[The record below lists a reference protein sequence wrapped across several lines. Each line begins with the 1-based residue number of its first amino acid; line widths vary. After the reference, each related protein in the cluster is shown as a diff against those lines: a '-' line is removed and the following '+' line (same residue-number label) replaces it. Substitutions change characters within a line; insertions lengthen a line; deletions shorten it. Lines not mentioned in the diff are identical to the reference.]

1 MAFAFSVA
9 PTAGV
14 GTISIAR
21 NGMTVTGIG
30 TNFQS
35 PSLLGQIILVNG
47 FNSRVTAVASG
58 NSMTINRVPSCEIT
72 GEAFSFCASGTNI
85 NQSGVDTDPS
95 GLSALLGVN
104 TYRVGIQAVYDLGV
118 LRLALTGSAAVFYYD
133 ANRHCI
139 VWSNQVSAIELTIG
153 SGRTLTITGARTD
166 GTYTAPFYPRALAM
180 PRVLPVGDSTYLPAH
195 RSVLNS
201 GTLNISGV
209 WFDTNQVAE
218 LGGTANITECK
229 WSATDQNSNYRMN
242 SGGITINGMELYNMS
257 LTLLASAAALNGM
270 RFYNSGYTPVSLPS
284 VAPSNPRIYTDW
296 NFLGALPIMNNFS
309 GNANYVEFRNF
320 GDWAGFKL
328 ATNSA
333 VNMAARFVKNV
344 SVNVINT
351 LGVGITDAI
360 VYRLDTNNG
369 SRVTYTAD
377 EHFIQSTVSGVATG
391 RILALIGRLP
401 TGAANNSTQY
411 TAFMDCRNAA
421 NDQSG
426 NDILRYVSYEHL
438 LDKRPVN
445 LKGTL
450 TLFSEQTL
458 LNDTNVTLTRT
469 NAIAKLASSF
479 TVDPITK
486 ILTVTAN
493 STYDDLY
500 DALKA
505 YKATANAVNLATP
518 TLDTLIVT
526 PNGTSL
532 EAYTGWSLVVNTGIT
547 LSRGTKFE
555 KIIFNAITLI
565 GTAQITGVYQDTTGT
580 STVLTISGF
589 GANSAVYV
597 EDNNAIQKYFNADV
611 TGSVVIYIPP
621 TATGSWY
628 YAVEKYGNQRQSDF
642 FTFSGGQKAIVV
654 KAIEDTGISVT
665 NSATVGAY
673 TSLENPDKIYDYVAF
688 LRLSEPHISYGQIV
702 FKDGKSLDL
711 QNASMLEN
719 QSATNVASFN
729 YDTKLLTIKSL
740 VLNTG
745 ITFDK
750 IIATPPATIT
760 ANTNEQINV
769 LIEDA
774 NGDSSLTLLGG
785 DNLGYKLWKVPSSSP
800 VDVDPTSG
808 VLLATLSNNTSAF
821 RFIGISGFDIIGV
834 DLSSGVKRRTS
845 MVKGVYI
852 QSFYVGN
859 QIQLATDAPQLIEN
873 NQKLDELI
881 LKVDTNLDVA
891 VSTRLADA
899 DYVEPATAQSVW
911 EYETRT
917 LTSAGAAGATLAE
930 IEAST
935 ILAKEGTS
943 QSIKTKVD
951 TLSNYNDTALVAKI
965 DAIKTVVDS
974 IKTTVEDKTGY
985 SLTTSQVELI
995 AYTVESHLLNE
1006 GDNQM
1011 LINAIVG
1018 AIGNTN
1024 IDETVLVA
1032 AIRADLERVGGKLDV
1047 IEVSTNNIEM
1057 NVPSIIDQLDGK
1069 PTLAEIEASNVLAK
1083 EATTQAVKTKVD
1095 TLENPDF
1102 TDTNALIVDLG
1113 TPLQSEDYVAP
1124 DNAGIASVKAKVD
1137 QLENYNDGTLQGK
1150 IDAVKTKVDQL
1161 ENFDGSA
1168 LVNKV
1173 DSIIPKLGKINEGLQ
1188 LISNFEPYD
1197 DEL

>member
-1 MAFAFSVA
+1 
-9 PTAGV
+9 
-14 GTISIAR
+14 
-21 NGMTVTGIG
+21 
-30 TNFQS
+30 
-35 PSLLGQIILVNG
+35 
-47 FNSRVTAVASG
+47 
-58 NSMTINRVPSCEIT
+58 
-72 GEAFSFCASGTNI
+72 
-85 NQSGVDTDPS
+85 
-95 GLSALLGVN
+95 
-104 TYRVGIQAVYDLGV
+104 
-118 LRLALTGSAAVFYYD
+118 
-133 ANRHCI
+133 
-139 VWSNQVSAIELTIG
+139 
-153 SGRTLTITGARTD
+153 
-166 GTYTAPFYPRALAM
+166 
-180 PRVLPVGDSTYLPAH
+180 
-195 RSVLNS
+195 
-201 GTLNISGV
+201 
-209 WFDTNQVAE
+209 
-218 LGGTANITECK
+218 
-229 WSATDQNSNYRMN
+229 
-242 SGGITINGMELYNMS
+242 
-257 LTLLASAAALNGM
+257 
-270 RFYNSGYTPVSLPS
+270 
-284 VAPSNPRIYTDW
+284 
-296 NFLGALPIMNNFS
+296 
-309 GNANYVEFRNF
+309 
-320 GDWAGFKL
+320 
-328 ATNSA
+328 
-333 VNMAARFVKNV
+333 
-344 SVNVINT
+344 
-351 LGVGITDAI
+351 
-360 VYRLDTNNG
+360 
-369 SRVTYTAD
+369 
-377 EHFIQSTVSGVATG
+377 
-391 RILALIGRLP
+391 
-401 TGAANNSTQY
+401 
-411 TAFMDCRNAA
+411 
-421 NDQSG
+421 
-426 NDILRYVSYEHL
+426 
-438 LDKRPVN
+438 
-445 LKGTL
+445 
-450 TLFSEQTL
+450 
-458 LNDTNVTLTRT
+458 
-469 NAIAKLASSF
+469 
-479 TVDPITK
+479 
-486 ILTVTAN
+486 
-493 STYDDLY
+493 
-500 DALKA
+500 
-505 YKATANAVNLATP
+505 
-518 TLDTLIVT
+518 
-526 PNGTSL
+526 
-532 EAYTGWSLVVNTGIT
+532 
-547 LSRGTKFE
+547 
-555 KIIFNAITLI
+555 
-565 GTAQITGVYQDTTGT
+565 
-580 STVLTISGF
+580 
-589 GANSAVYV
+589 
-597 EDNNAIQKYFNADV
+597 
-611 TGSVVIYIPP
+611 
-621 TATGSWY
+621 
-628 YAVEKYGNQRQSDF
+628 
-642 FTFSGGQKAIVV
+642 
-654 KAIEDTGISVT
+654 
-665 NSATVGAY
+665 
-673 TSLENPDKIYDYVAF
+673 VAF

-899 DYVEPATAQSVW
+899 DYVEPATAHSVW

-935 ILAKEGTS
+935 ILAKEATA
-943 QSIKTKVD
+943 QDIKTKVL
-951 TLSNYNDTALVAKI
+951 TLLNYNDAALVAKV
-965 DAIKTVVDS
+965 DAIKIVADS
-974 IKTTVEDKTGY
+974 IKITVEDKTGY
-985 SLTTSQVELI
+985 SLTESQINQI

-1006 GDNQM
+1006 GDSQQ

-1095 TLENPDF
+1095 TLENADF

-1113 TPLQSEDYVAP
+1113 TPLQSEDYEAP
-1124 DNAGIASVKAKVD
+1124 ENAKISDIKIKVD
-1137 QLENYNDGTLQGK
+1137 SLNNANFTATNNK

-1168 LVNKV
+1168 LANKV
-1173 DSIIPKLGKINEGLQ
+1173 DAITPKLVKINEGLQ

-1197 DEL
+1197 EEL